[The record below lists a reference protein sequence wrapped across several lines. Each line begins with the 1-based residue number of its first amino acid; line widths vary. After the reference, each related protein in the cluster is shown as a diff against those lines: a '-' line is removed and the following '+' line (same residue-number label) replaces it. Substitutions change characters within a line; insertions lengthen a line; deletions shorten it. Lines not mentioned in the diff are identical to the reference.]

1 MCSNIYNDVTD
12 FEVCGFLPNKKK
24 GKYPENRIFFLQMK
38 KFIYR
43 MLRTVMWQKKT
54 VLYILTVVYRNLCI

>member
-24 GKYPENRIFFLQMK
+24 TKKGKYPENRIFFLQMK
-38 KFIYR
+38 KFIYL
-43 MLRTVMWQKKT
+43 MLRTVMWQKKKQFYT
-54 VLYILTVVYRNLCI
+54 